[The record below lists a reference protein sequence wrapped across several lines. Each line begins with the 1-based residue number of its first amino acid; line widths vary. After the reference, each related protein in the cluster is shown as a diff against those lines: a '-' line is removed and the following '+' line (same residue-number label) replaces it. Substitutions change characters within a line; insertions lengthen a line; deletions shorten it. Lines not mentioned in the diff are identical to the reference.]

1 MKVKRFMIIILL
13 YFVRFD
19 DFYIYENKNMEIIYV
34 LLIDEILKV

>member
-13 YFVRFD
+13 YFVNFD
-19 DFYIYENKNMEIIYV
+19 DLYIYENKNMEIIYV

>member
-13 YFVRFD
+13 YFVKFD

>member
-13 YFVRFD
+13 YFVNFD